1 MVPEDILPPEIAWL
15 QYLSVYGYVNRVRV
29 HV

>member
-1 MVPEDILPPEIAWL
+1 MVSSDSLPAELAWL
-15 QYLSVYGYVNRVRV
+15 QYLSVYGYVNQVGV